1 MRDMALI
8 CNAIANFLLSKGS
21 DRQSVMA
28 EIDEGERLLLRA
40 LEIQPDSVKA
50 VGNFIGLLSTKVKAL
65 ILLRDAAAIAESLQL
80 FDALTTQRTLRLR
93 DTTLVPVAMGVYRDL
108 TALARN
114 TGWDDMADH
123 LQQIHDT
130 TIDIWVKNRLIK
142 RQ

>member
-1 MRDMALI
+1 MALI

-80 FDALTTQRTLRLR
+80 FDTLTTQRTLRLR

-108 TALARN
+108 IALARN

-123 LQQIHDT
+123 LQQIHDA
-130 TIDIWVKNRLIK
+130 TIDILVKNRLIK